1 MVYKLNDIK
10 TKRKRLLVGYWVIIP
25 LLILVATAGTFSNL
39 TGMPLVTTS
48 NGADEVYAGAEICGM
63 CHQKEYDAW
72 NQSYHNNAGLLNIT
86 DGTKW
91 YWMSPPWLHN
101 GSTRVYDDTQFARCA
116 SCHATGYDEE
126 TGTWPG
132 SDSLDPD
139 EAGAFLGVQ
148 CEVCHGSGMTMDV
161 DYAGDVC
168 SSCHGEGSHIQSLD
182 YAIGPH
188 NETLSEASSD
198 SCTSCHSTQGY
209 LASQGL
215 IDMEVTLETEGLASI
230 SCAVCHSPHDATNST
245 QLRMESITELCGQC
259 HTGTTHSP
267 QYDVYI
273 EGPHEKAGVECT
285 QCHGEGTHLA
295 HGSISETFNHTFGIY
310 DTYYP
315 YNQTDPVTCSKC
327 HDQTWATTQLGVI
340 QTTAENI
347 IENVTKAIYEADAA
361 ISSAS
366 GVSGVD
372 QAKINEAI
380 ELFDTAEELIKIVE
394 VDNSGGFHNP
404 EGSFELLS
412 EALGLAGEA
421 SNLANK
427 ALQEITSS
435 QLSTA
440 QQDLNNVQGNLDT
453 TQTYMYLGAFGGI
466 LGGLILGLL
475 VGRRW
480 TSA

>member
-1 MVYKLNDIK
+1 LAGFLAIVP
-10 TKRKRLLVGYWVIIP
+10 LLVLAAI
-25 LLILVATAGTFSNL
+25 AGTFSNL
-39 TGMPLVTTS
+39 TGTPLITTAD
-48 NGADEVYAGAEICGM
+48 GADEGYVGAEMCGIC
-63 CHQKEYDAW
+63 HKREYDAW

-101 GSTRVYDDTQFARCA
+101 GSTRIYNDAQFARCA

-132 SDSLDPD
+132 SDSLDPE

-148 CEVCHGSGMTMDV
+148 CETCHGPGLTMEV
-161 DYAGDVC
+161 DYAGGVC

-182 YAIGPH
+182 YSIGPH
-188 NETLSEASSD
+188 NSTLSEASSD

-209 LASQGL
+209 LASQGV
-215 IDMEVTLETEGLASI
+215 IDMEVTLETEGLTSI
-230 SCAVCHSPHDATNST
+230 SCVVCHSPHDAANST
-245 QLRMESITELCGQC
+245 QLRLESITELCGQC
-259 HTGTTHSP
+259 HTGTTHYP
-267 QYDVYI
+267 QYDFYI

-347 IENVTKAIYEADAA
+347 IENVTEAIHEADAA

-366 GVSGVD
+366 QVSGVD
-372 QAKINEAI
+372 QAKIDEAM
-380 ELFDTAEELIKIVE
+380 ELFETAEALVE
-394 VDNSGGFHNP
+394 SVEADKSRGLHNP

-412 EALGLAGEA
+412 EALVLASEA
-421 SNLANK
+421 SSLVNNAV
-427 ALQEITSS
+427 QEVTSS
-435 QLSTA
+435 QLSSI
-440 QQDLNNVQGNLDT
+440 QEDLSSVQGNLNIT
-453 TQTYMYLGAFGGI
+453 ETYMYIGAIGGI
-466 LGGLILGLL
+466 IGGLFLGLL

-480 TSA
+480 TTA

>member
-1 MVYKLNDIK
+1 V
-10 TKRKRLLVGYWVIIP
+10 VIP
-25 LLILVATAGTFSNL
+25 LLVLVATAGTFSNL

-48 NGADEVYAGAEICGM
+48 NGADGGYVGAEMCGT

-72 NQSYHNNAGLLNIT
+72 NQSIHNNA
-86 DGTKW
+86 
-91 YWMSPPWLHN
+91 
-101 GSTRVYDDTQFARCA
+101 
-116 SCHATGYDEE
+116 
-126 TGTWPG
+126 
-132 SDSLDPD
+132 
-139 EAGAFLGVQ
+139 GVQ
-148 CEVCHGSGMTMDV
+148 CEVCHGPGLTMDV

-168 SSCHGEGSHIQSLD
+168 FSCHGEGSQIQSLD
-182 YAIGPH
+182 PH
-188 NETLSEASSD
+188 NEALSAASSD

-230 SCAVCHSPHDATNST
+230 SCAVCHSPHDATNSA
-245 QLRMESITELCGQC
+245 QLRLASTTELCGQC

-273 EGPHEKAGVECT
+273 EGPHEKAGVECA
-285 QCHGEGTHLA
+285 QCHGEGTHLVD
-295 HGSISETFNHTFGIY
+295 GSISETFNHTFGIY

-327 HDQTWATTQLGVI
+327 HDQTWATTQLDVI

-347 IENVTKAIYEADAA
+347 IENVANAIYEADAA
-361 ISSAS
+361 ISTAS

-380 ELFDTAEELIKIVE
+380 ELFDTAEELVKIVE
-394 VDNSGGFHNP
+394 ADNSGGFHNP

-427 ALQEITSS
+427 AVQEITSS

-440 QQDLNNVQGNLDT
+440 QKDLNNVQGTLDT

-466 LGGLILGLL
+466 IGGLILGLL